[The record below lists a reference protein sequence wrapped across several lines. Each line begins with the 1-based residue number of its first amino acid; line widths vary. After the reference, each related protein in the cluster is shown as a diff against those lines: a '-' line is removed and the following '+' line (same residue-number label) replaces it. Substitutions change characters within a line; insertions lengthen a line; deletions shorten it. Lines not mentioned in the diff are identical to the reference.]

1 MKYYILL
8 IYLLAFSLATEGNT
22 AVKDSLSEALPS
34 ASSPLQKLE
43 IMTNLM
49 DLSRQE
55 EQVEYAK
62 QLYWLALEED
72 EDYYKEAALT
82 EILRFYVNT
91 DAKDSAKVYLAEAE
105 RELKGKARDFLVTYM
120 KTIMDVRVV
129 YYTKGEDRMKLIE
142 KYKLR
147 LETEKDMPVLDKI
160 SNYYL
165 LGMANSNRVD
175 PKNQDAIYKEV
186 CYYMNNLIELSDNI
200 PLRYS
205 YLFRLNTLNILS
217 LMEATP
223 ENRVKA
229 SLRYLNMQ
237 KEYADTKEM
246 KKRPYTSKRHLLNA
260 YSTLA
265 TAAETVGK
273 DMATYYFNYF
283 IDLNRK
289 YPEDAAFSAEYDRYF
304 TSLNYYKSI
313 RDFQKAADYNDSV
326 IYYFRH
332 GDFQFNLTENIV
344 LTLKDKID
352 CLDSLHRYKDAYEA
366 YKEYSVLL
374 DSARTRSM
382 ENKVEDLEIK
392 KYVDELVVEKKAL
405 EIDLQKSRSQLYLFL
420 ALLILSI
427 CFGIFIFF
435 RLGKIKSL
443 YKELQ
448 ESNRLVIIASEKAQ
462 ESERMKN
469 AFIKNMCHEVRT
481 PLNAINGFAELITS
495 DGISPEEKKEFSK
508 IIYTNCHNIT
518 SMMNDVLV
526 IAQLDS
532 SNEVLPLEPVHISLL
547 CHHEMNKLK
556 KLQQKPDIH
565 YQVEGDKSNDLIYSD
580 PNHFGII
587 ISHLL
592 NNANKFTNQGSITL
606 SYQPEEEGRIM
617 CICVTDTGCGIPAD
631 KSEWIFE
638 RFTKNDDFIP
648 VRASASTSAAS
659 SPNASTVPSNWIPVT
674 PGEPGS
680 FYGFRLIP
688 TNSQQ
693 VFFWQT
699 CPINH
704 HLISSVFLRCKPFPD
719 IRQFA

>member
-1 MKYYILL
+1 MKHYILL
-8 IYLLAFSLATEGNT
+8 IYFLAFSLSMEANT
-22 AVKDSLSEALPS
+22 AVKDSLSVALSS

-43 IMTNLM
+43 IITNLM
-49 DLSRQE
+49 DISRQE

-62 QLYWLALEED
+62 QLYRLALEED

-273 DMATYYFNYF
+273 DMATHYFNYF

-332 GDFQFNLTENIV
+332 GDFQFDLTENIV

-382 ENKVEDLEIK
+382 EKKVEDLEIK
-392 KYVDELVVEKKAL
+392 KHVDELVVEKKAL

-606 SYQPEEEGRIM
+606 SYRPEEEGRIM

-648 VRASASTSAAS
+648 
-659 SPNASTVPSNWIPVT
+659 
-674 PGEPGS
+674 GS
-680 FYGFRLIP
+680 GLGLYLCRLI
-688 TNSQQ
+688 TQRLNGSLKLD
-693 VFFWQT
+693 T
-699 CPINH
+699 CYTGGARFILRLPINPY
-704 HLISSVFLRCKPFPD
+704 K
-719 IRQFA
+719 

>member
-62 QLYWLALEED
+62 QLYKLALEED

-147 LETEKDMPVLDKI
+147 LETEKGMPVLDKI
-160 SNYYL
+160 ANYYL

-332 GDFQFNLTENIV
+332 GDFQFDLTENIV

-648 VRASASTSAAS
+648 
-659 SPNASTVPSNWIPVT
+659 
-674 PGEPGS
+674 GS
-680 FYGFRLIP
+680 GLGLYLCRLI
-688 TNSQQ
+688 TQRLNGSLKLD
-693 VFFWQT
+693 T
-699 CPINH
+699 CYTGGARFILRLPINPY
-704 HLISSVFLRCKPFPD
+704 K
-719 IRQFA
+719 

>member
-1 MKYYILL
+1 
-8 IYLLAFSLATEGNT
+8 
-22 AVKDSLSEALPS
+22 
-34 ASSPLQKLE
+34 
-43 IMTNLM
+43 
-49 DLSRQE
+49 
-55 EQVEYAK
+55 
-62 QLYWLALEED
+62 
-72 EDYYKEAALT
+72 
-82 EILRFYVNT
+82 
-91 DAKDSAKVYLAEAE
+91 
-105 RELKGKARDFLVTYM
+105 
-120 KTIMDVRVV
+120 
-129 YYTKGEDRMKLIE
+129 MKLIE

-332 GDFQFNLTENIV
+332 GNFQFDLTENIV

-392 KYVDELVVEKKAL
+392 KHVDELVVEKKAL

-606 SYQPEEEGRIM
+606 SYRPEEEGRIM

-648 VRASASTSAAS
+648 
-659 SPNASTVPSNWIPVT
+659 
-674 PGEPGS
+674 GS
-680 FYGFRLIP
+680 GLGLYLCRLI
-688 TNSQQ
+688 TQRLNGSLKLD
-693 VFFWQT
+693 T
-699 CPINH
+699 CYTGGARFILRLPINPY
-704 HLISSVFLRCKPFPD
+704 K
-719 IRQFA
+719 

>member
-223 ENRVKA
+223 ENRVKV

-392 KYVDELVVEKKAL
+392 KHVDELVVEKKAL

-648 VRASASTSAAS
+648 
-659 SPNASTVPSNWIPVT
+659 
-674 PGEPGS
+674 GS
-680 FYGFRLIP
+680 GLGLYLCRLI
-688 TNSQQ
+688 TQRLNGSLKLD
-693 VFFWQT
+693 T
-699 CPINH
+699 CYTGGARFILRLPINPY
-704 HLISSVFLRCKPFPD
+704 K
-719 IRQFA
+719 

>member
-332 GDFQFNLTENIV
+332 GDFQFDLTENIV

-392 KYVDELVVEKKAL
+392 KHVDELVVEKKAL

-427 CFGIFIFF
+427 SFGIFIFF
-435 RLGKIKSL
+435 RLGKVKSL

-606 SYQPEEEGRIM
+606 SYRPEEEGRIM

-648 VRASASTSAAS
+648 
-659 SPNASTVPSNWIPVT
+659 
-674 PGEPGS
+674 GS
-680 FYGFRLIP
+680 GLGLYLCRLI
-688 TNSQQ
+688 TQRLNGSLKLD
-693 VFFWQT
+693 T
-699 CPINH
+699 CYTGGARFILRLPINPY
-704 HLISSVFLRCKPFPD
+704 K
-719 IRQFA
+719 

>member
-392 KYVDELVVEKKAL
+392 KHVDELVVEKKAL

-469 AFIKNMCHEVRT
+469 AFIKNMCHEVPT

-606 SYQPEEEGRIM
+606 SYRPEEEGRIM

-648 VRASASTSAAS
+648 
-659 SPNASTVPSNWIPVT
+659 
-674 PGEPGS
+674 GS
-680 FYGFRLIP
+680 GLGLYLCRLI
-688 TNSQQ
+688 TQRLNGSLKLD
-693 VFFWQT
+693 T
-699 CPINH
+699 CYTGGARFILRLPINPY
-704 HLISSVFLRCKPFPD
+704 K
-719 IRQFA
+719 

>member
-237 KEYADTKEM
+237 KEYADKKEM

-332 GDFQFNLTENIV
+332 GNFQFDLTENIV

-392 KYVDELVVEKKAL
+392 KHVDELVVEKKAL

-427 CFGIFIFF
+427 SFGIFIFF

-606 SYQPEEEGRIM
+606 SYRPEEEGRIM

-648 VRASASTSAAS
+648 
-659 SPNASTVPSNWIPVT
+659 
-674 PGEPGS
+674 GS
-680 FYGFRLIP
+680 GLGLYLCRLI
-688 TNSQQ
+688 TQRLNGSLKLD
-693 VFFWQT
+693 T
-699 CPINH
+699 CYTGGARFILRLPINPY
-704 HLISSVFLRCKPFPD
+704 K
-719 IRQFA
+719 

>member
-260 YSTLA
+260 YSTLV

-332 GDFQFNLTENIV
+332 GDFLFDLTENIV

-392 KYVDELVVEKKAL
+392 KHVDELVVEKKAL

-648 VRASASTSAAS
+648 
-659 SPNASTVPSNWIPVT
+659 
-674 PGEPGS
+674 GS
-680 FYGFRLIP
+680 GLGLYLCRLI
-688 TNSQQ
+688 TQRLNGSLKLD
-693 VFFWQT
+693 T
-699 CPINH
+699 CYTGGARFILRLPINPY
-704 HLISSVFLRCKPFPD
+704 K
-719 IRQFA
+719 

>member
-332 GDFQFNLTENIV
+332 ADFQFDLTENIV

-462 ESERMKN
+462 ESEWMKN

-648 VRASASTSAAS
+648 
-659 SPNASTVPSNWIPVT
+659 
-674 PGEPGS
+674 GS
-680 FYGFRLIP
+680 GLGLYLCRLI
-688 TNSQQ
+688 TQRLNGSLKLD
-693 VFFWQT
+693 T
-699 CPINH
+699 CYTGGARFILRLPINPY
-704 HLISSVFLRCKPFPD
+704 K
-719 IRQFA
+719 

>member
-8 IYLLAFSLATEGNT
+8 IYFLAFSLATEGNT

-332 GDFQFNLTENIV
+332 GDFQFDLTENIV

-648 VRASASTSAAS
+648 
-659 SPNASTVPSNWIPVT
+659 
-674 PGEPGS
+674 GS
-680 FYGFRLIP
+680 GLGLYLCRLI
-688 TNSQQ
+688 TQRLNGSLKLD
-693 VFFWQT
+693 T
-699 CPINH
+699 CYTGGARFILRLPINPY
-704 HLISSVFLRCKPFPD
+704 K
-719 IRQFA
+719 

>member
-332 GDFQFNLTENIV
+332 GNFQFDLTENIV

-606 SYQPEEEGRIM
+606 SYQPEEEGKIM

-648 VRASASTSAAS
+648 
-659 SPNASTVPSNWIPVT
+659 
-674 PGEPGS
+674 GS
-680 FYGFRLIP
+680 GLGLYLCRLI
-688 TNSQQ
+688 TQRLNGSLKLD
-693 VFFWQT
+693 T
-699 CPINH
+699 CYTGGARFILRLPINPY
-704 HLISSVFLRCKPFPD
+704 K
-719 IRQFA
+719 

>member
-332 GDFQFNLTENIV
+332 GNFQFDLTENIV

-392 KYVDELVVEKKAL
+392 KHVDELVVEKKAL

-427 CFGIFIFF
+427 SFGIFIFF

-606 SYQPEEEGRIM
+606 SYRPEEAGRIM
-617 CICVTDTGCGIPAD
+617 CIYVTDTGCGIPAD

-648 VRASASTSAAS
+648 
-659 SPNASTVPSNWIPVT
+659 
-674 PGEPGS
+674 GS
-680 FYGFRLIP
+680 GLGLYLCRLI
-688 TNSQQ
+688 TQRLNGSLKLD
-693 VFFWQT
+693 T
-699 CPINH
+699 CYTGGARFILRLPINPY
-704 HLISSVFLRCKPFPD
+704 K
-719 IRQFA
+719 

>member
-273 DMATYYFNYF
+273 DMATYYFN
-283 IDLNRK
+283 DLNRK

-332 GDFQFNLTENIV
+332 GNFQFDLTENIV

-392 KYVDELVVEKKAL
+392 KHVDELVVEKKAL

-606 SYQPEEEGRIM
+606 SYQPEEEGKIM

-648 VRASASTSAAS
+648 
-659 SPNASTVPSNWIPVT
+659 
-674 PGEPGS
+674 GS
-680 FYGFRLIP
+680 GLGLYLCRLI
-688 TNSQQ
+688 TQRLNGSLKLD
-693 VFFWQT
+693 T
-699 CPINH
+699 CYTGGARFILRLPINPY
-704 HLISSVFLRCKPFPD
+704 K
-719 IRQFA
+719 

>member
-273 DMATYYFNYF
+273 DMATHYFNYF

-332 GDFQFNLTENIV
+332 GNFQFDLTENIV

-392 KYVDELVVEKKAL
+392 KHVDELVVEKKAL

-427 CFGIFIFF
+427 SFGIFIFF

-592 NNANKFTNQGSITL
+592 SNANKFTNQGSITL
-606 SYQPEEEGRIM
+606 SYRPEEEGRIM

-648 VRASASTSAAS
+648 
-659 SPNASTVPSNWIPVT
+659 
-674 PGEPGS
+674 GS
-680 FYGFRLIP
+680 GLGLYLCRLI
-688 TNSQQ
+688 TQRLNGSLKLD
-693 VFFWQT
+693 T
-699 CPINH
+699 CYTGGARFILRLPINPY
-704 HLISSVFLRCKPFPD
+704 K
-719 IRQFA
+719 

>member
-147 LETEKDMPVLDKI
+147 LETEKDMPVSDKI

-273 DMATYYFNYF
+273 DMATHYFNYF

-332 GDFQFNLTENIV
+332 GDFQFDLTENIV

-382 ENKVEDLEIK
+382 EKKVEDLEIK
-392 KYVDELVVEKKAL
+392 KHVDELVVEKKAL
-405 EIDLQKSRSQLYLFL
+405 EIDLQKSGASYIYSSRCS
-420 ALLILSI
+420 LSI

-435 RLGKIKSL
+435 RLRKIKSL
-443 YKELQ
+443 YRNCR
-448 ESNRLVIIASEKAQ
+448 NRTGWSLSPVKRHRKA
-462 ESERMKN
+462 
-469 AFIKNMCHEVRT
+469 
-481 PLNAINGFAELITS
+481 NG
-495 DGISPEEKKEFSK
+495 
-508 IIYTNCHNIT
+508 
-518 SMMNDVLV
+518 
-526 IAQLDS
+526 
-532 SNEVLPLEPVHISLL
+532 
-547 CHHEMNKLK
+547 
-556 KLQQKPDIH
+556 
-565 YQVEGDKSNDLIYSD
+565 
-580 PNHFGII
+580 
-587 ISHLL
+587 
-592 NNANKFTNQGSITL
+592 
-606 SYQPEEEGRIM
+606 
-617 CICVTDTGCGIPAD
+617 
-631 KSEWIFE
+631 
-638 RFTKNDDFIP
+638 
-648 VRASASTSAAS
+648 
-659 SPNASTVPSNWIPVT
+659 
-674 PGEPGS
+674 
-680 FYGFRLIP
+680 
-688 TNSQQ
+688 
-693 VFFWQT
+693 
-699 CPINH
+699 
-704 HLISSVFLRCKPFPD
+704 
-719 IRQFA
+719 

>member
-332 GDFQFNLTENIV
+332 GDFQFDLTENIV

-392 KYVDELVVEKKAL
+392 KHVDELVVEKKAL

-532 SNEVLPLEPVHISLL
+532 SNEVLPLKPVHISLL

-648 VRASASTSAAS
+648 
-659 SPNASTVPSNWIPVT
+659 
-674 PGEPGS
+674 GS
-680 FYGFRLIP
+680 GLGLYLCRLI
-688 TNSQQ
+688 TQRLNGSLKLD
-693 VFFWQT
+693 T
-699 CPINH
+699 CYTGGARFILRLPINPY
-704 HLISSVFLRCKPFPD
+704 K
-719 IRQFA
+719 

>member
-283 IDLNRK
+283 IELNRK

-332 GDFQFNLTENIV
+332 GDFQFDLTENIV

-392 KYVDELVVEKKAL
+392 KHVDELVVEKKAL

-648 VRASASTSAAS
+648 
-659 SPNASTVPSNWIPVT
+659 
-674 PGEPGS
+674 GS
-680 FYGFRLIP
+680 GLGLYLCRLI
-688 TNSQQ
+688 TQRLNGSLKLD
-693 VFFWQT
+693 T
-699 CPINH
+699 CYTGGARFILRLPINPY
-704 HLISSVFLRCKPFPD
+704 K
-719 IRQFA
+719 

>member
-405 EIDLQKSRSQLYLFL
+405 EIDLQKSQSQLYLFL

-648 VRASASTSAAS
+648 
-659 SPNASTVPSNWIPVT
+659 
-674 PGEPGS
+674 GS
-680 FYGFRLIP
+680 GLGLYLCRLI
-688 TNSQQ
+688 TQRLNGSLKLD
-693 VFFWQT
+693 T
-699 CPINH
+699 CYTGGARFILRLPINPY
-704 HLISSVFLRCKPFPD
+704 K
-719 IRQFA
+719 

>member
-273 DMATYYFNYF
+273 DMATHYFNYF

-332 GDFQFNLTENIV
+332 GDFQFDLTENIV

-592 NNANKFTNQGSITL
+592 SNANKFTNQGSITL

-648 VRASASTSAAS
+648 
-659 SPNASTVPSNWIPVT
+659 
-674 PGEPGS
+674 GS
-680 FYGFRLIP
+680 GLGLYLCRLI
-688 TNSQQ
+688 TQRLNGSLKLD
-693 VFFWQT
+693 T
-699 CPINH
+699 CYTGGARFILRLPINPY
-704 HLISSVFLRCKPFPD
+704 K
-719 IRQFA
+719 

>member
-332 GDFQFNLTENIV
+332 GDFQFDLTENIV

-606 SYQPEEEGRIM
+606 SYRPEEEGRIM

-638 RFTKNDDFIP
+638 RFTKNDDFL
-648 VRASASTSAAS
+648 
-659 SPNASTVPSNWIPVT
+659 
-674 PGEPGS
+674 PGS
-680 FYGFRLIP
+680 GLGLYLCRLI
-688 TNSQQ
+688 TQRLNGSLKLDTSYTGGAR
-693 VFFWQT
+693 FILRL
-699 CPINH
+699 PINPY
-704 HLISSVFLRCKPFPD
+704 K
-719 IRQFA
+719 

>member
-175 PKNQDAIYKEV
+175 PKNQNAIYKEV

-273 DMATYYFNYF
+273 DMATHYFNYF

-332 GDFQFNLTENIV
+332 GDFQFDLTENIV

-606 SYQPEEEGRIM
+606 SYRPEEEGRIM

-648 VRASASTSAAS
+648 
-659 SPNASTVPSNWIPVT
+659 
-674 PGEPGS
+674 GS
-680 FYGFRLIP
+680 GLGLYLCRLI
-688 TNSQQ
+688 TQRLNGSLKLD
-693 VFFWQT
+693 T
-699 CPINH
+699 CYTGGARFILRLPINPY
-704 HLISSVFLRCKPFPD
+704 K
-719 IRQFA
+719 

>member
-332 GDFQFNLTENIV
+332 GDFQFDLTENIV
-344 LTLKDKID
+344 LTLKNKID

-392 KYVDELVVEKKAL
+392 KHVDELVVEKKAL

-435 RLGKIKSL
+435 RLGKVKSL

-606 SYQPEEEGRIM
+606 SYRPEEEGRIM

-648 VRASASTSAAS
+648 
-659 SPNASTVPSNWIPVT
+659 
-674 PGEPGS
+674 GS
-680 FYGFRLIP
+680 GLGLYLCRLI
-688 TNSQQ
+688 TQRLNGSLKLD
-693 VFFWQT
+693 T
-699 CPINH
+699 CYTGGARFILRLPINPY
-704 HLISSVFLRCKPFPD
+704 K
-719 IRQFA
+719 

>member
-1 MKYYILL
+1 MKHYILL
-8 IYLLAFSLATEGNT
+8 IYFLAFSLSTEANT
-22 AVKDSLSEALPS
+22 AVKDSLSGALSS

-49 DLSRQE
+49 DISRQE

-62 QLYWLALEED
+62 QLYKLALEED

-147 LETEKDMPVLDKI
+147 LETEKGMPVLDKI
-160 SNYYL
+160 ANYYL

-175 PKNQDAIYKEV
+175 PKNQNAIYKEI
-186 CYYMNNLIELSDNI
+186 CYYMNNLIKLSDNI

-223 ENRVKA
+223 EDRVKA
-229 SLRYLNMQ
+229 SLLYLNMQ

-265 TAAETVGK
+265 TATETVGK

-289 YPEDAAFSAEYDRYF
+289 YPEDAAFSAEYDRFF

-332 GDFQFNLTENIV
+332 GDFQFDLTENIV

-366 YKEYSVLL
+366 YKEYTVLL

-392 KYVDELVVEKKAL
+392 KHVDELVVEKKAL
-405 EIDLQKSRSQLYLFL
+405 EVDLQKSQSRLYLFL
-420 ALLILSI
+420 TLLILSI

-448 ESNRLVIIASEKAQ
+448 ESNRLVVIASEKAQ

-648 VRASASTSAAS
+648 
-659 SPNASTVPSNWIPVT
+659 
-674 PGEPGS
+674 GS
-680 FYGFRLIP
+680 GLGLYLCRLI
-688 TNSQQ
+688 TQRLNGSLKLD
-693 VFFWQT
+693 T
-699 CPINH
+699 CYTGGARFILRLPINPY
-704 HLISSVFLRCKPFPD
+704 K
-719 IRQFA
+719 

>member
-273 DMATYYFNYF
+273 DMATHYFNYF

-332 GDFQFNLTENIV
+332 GNFQFDLTENIV

-382 ENKVEDLEIK
+382 EKKVEDLEIK
-392 KYVDELVVEKKAL
+392 KHVDELVVEKKAL

-592 NNANKFTNQGSITL
+592 SNANKFTNQGSITL
-606 SYQPEEEGRIM
+606 SYRPEEEGRIM

-648 VRASASTSAAS
+648 
-659 SPNASTVPSNWIPVT
+659 
-674 PGEPGS
+674 GS
-680 FYGFRLIP
+680 GLGLYLCRLI
-688 TNSQQ
+688 TQRLNGSLKLD
-693 VFFWQT
+693 T
-699 CPINH
+699 CYTGGARFILRLPINPY
-704 HLISSVFLRCKPFPD
+704 K
-719 IRQFA
+719 

>member
-332 GDFQFNLTENIV
+332 GNFQFDLTENIV

-392 KYVDELVVEKKAL
+392 KHVDELVVEKKAL

-648 VRASASTSAAS
+648 
-659 SPNASTVPSNWIPVT
+659 
-674 PGEPGS
+674 GS
-680 FYGFRLIP
+680 GLGLYLCRLI
-688 TNSQQ
+688 TQRLNGSLKLD
-693 VFFWQT
+693 T
-699 CPINH
+699 CYTGGARFILRLPINPY
-704 HLISSVFLRCKPFPD
+704 K
-719 IRQFA
+719 

>member
-223 ENRVKA
+223 ENRVKV

-332 GDFQFNLTENIV
+332 GDFQFDLTENIV

-648 VRASASTSAAS
+648 
-659 SPNASTVPSNWIPVT
+659 
-674 PGEPGS
+674 GS
-680 FYGFRLIP
+680 GLGLYLCRLI
-688 TNSQQ
+688 TQRLNGSLKLD
-693 VFFWQT
+693 T
-699 CPINH
+699 CYTGGARFILRLPINPY
-704 HLISSVFLRCKPFPD
+704 K
-719 IRQFA
+719 

>member
-332 GDFQFNLTENIV
+332 GDFQFDLTENIV

-617 CICVTDTGCGIPAD
+617 YICVTDTGCGIPAD

-648 VRASASTSAAS
+648 
-659 SPNASTVPSNWIPVT
+659 
-674 PGEPGS
+674 GS
-680 FYGFRLIP
+680 GLGLYLCRLI
-688 TNSQQ
+688 TQRLNGSLKLD
-693 VFFWQT
+693 T
-699 CPINH
+699 CYTGGARFILRLPINPY
-704 HLISSVFLRCKPFPD
+704 K
-719 IRQFA
+719 

>member
-8 IYLLAFSLATEGNT
+8 IYLLAFSLATEGNK

-332 GDFQFNLTENIV
+332 GNFQFDLTENIV

-392 KYVDELVVEKKAL
+392 KHVDELVVEKKAL

-427 CFGIFIFF
+427 SFGIFIFF

-606 SYQPEEEGRIM
+606 SYRPEEEGRIM

-648 VRASASTSAAS
+648 
-659 SPNASTVPSNWIPVT
+659 
-674 PGEPGS
+674 GS
-680 FYGFRLIP
+680 GLGLYLCRLI
-688 TNSQQ
+688 TQRLNGSLKLD
-693 VFFWQT
+693 T
-699 CPINH
+699 CYTGGARFILRLPINPY
-704 HLISSVFLRCKPFPD
+704 K
-719 IRQFA
+719 

>member
-1 MKYYILL
+1 
-8 IYLLAFSLATEGNT
+8 
-22 AVKDSLSEALPS
+22 
-34 ASSPLQKLE
+34 
-43 IMTNLM
+43 
-49 DLSRQE
+49 
-55 EQVEYAK
+55 
-62 QLYWLALEED
+62 
-72 EDYYKEAALT
+72 
-82 EILRFYVNT
+82 
-91 DAKDSAKVYLAEAE
+91 
-105 RELKGKARDFLVTYM
+105 
-120 KTIMDVRVV
+120 MDVRVV

-332 GDFQFNLTENIV
+332 GNFQFDLTENIV

-392 KYVDELVVEKKAL
+392 KHVDELVVEKKAL

-427 CFGIFIFF
+427 SFGIFIFF

-606 SYQPEEEGRIM
+606 SYRPEEEGRIM

-648 VRASASTSAAS
+648 
-659 SPNASTVPSNWIPVT
+659 
-674 PGEPGS
+674 GS
-680 FYGFRLIP
+680 GLGLGLYLCRLI
-688 TNSQQ
+688 TQRLNGSLKLD
-693 VFFWQT
+693 T
-699 CPINH
+699 CYTGGARFILRLPINPY
-704 HLISSVFLRCKPFPD
+704 K
-719 IRQFA
+719 

>member
-332 GDFQFNLTENIV
+332 GNFQFDLTENIV
-344 LTLKDKID
+344 LTLKDKLD

-392 KYVDELVVEKKAL
+392 KHVDELVVEKKAL

-427 CFGIFIFF
+427 SFGIFIFF

-606 SYQPEEEGRIM
+606 SYRPEEEGRIM

-648 VRASASTSAAS
+648 
-659 SPNASTVPSNWIPVT
+659 
-674 PGEPGS
+674 GS
-680 FYGFRLIP
+680 GLGLYLCRLI
-688 TNSQQ
+688 TQRLNGSLKLD
-693 VFFWQT
+693 T
-699 CPINH
+699 CYTGGARFILRLPINPY
-704 HLISSVFLRCKPFPD
+704 K
-719 IRQFA
+719 

>member
-273 DMATYYFNYF
+273 DMATHYFNYF

-332 GDFQFNLTENIV
+332 GDFQFDLTENIV

-392 KYVDELVVEKKAL
+392 KHVDELVVEKKAL

-606 SYQPEEEGRIM
+606 SYRPEEEGRIM

-648 VRASASTSAAS
+648 
-659 SPNASTVPSNWIPVT
+659 
-674 PGEPGS
+674 GS
-680 FYGFRLIP
+680 GLGLYLCRLI
-688 TNSQQ
+688 TQRLNGSLKLD
-693 VFFWQT
+693 T
-699 CPINH
+699 CYTGGARFILRLPINPY
-704 HLISSVFLRCKPFPD
+704 K
-719 IRQFA
+719 

>member
-265 TAAETVGK
+265 TAAETVEK

-332 GDFQFNLTENIV
+332 GDFQFDLTENIV

-648 VRASASTSAAS
+648 
-659 SPNASTVPSNWIPVT
+659 
-674 PGEPGS
+674 GS
-680 FYGFRLIP
+680 GLGLYLCRLI
-688 TNSQQ
+688 TQRLNGSLKLD
-693 VFFWQT
+693 T
-699 CPINH
+699 CYTGGARFILRLPINPY
-704 HLISSVFLRCKPFPD
+704 K
-719 IRQFA
+719 

>member
-313 RDFQKAADYNDSV
+313 RDFQKAADYKDSV

-332 GDFQFNLTENIV
+332 GDFQFDLTENIV

-606 SYQPEEEGRIM
+606 SYRPEEEGRIM

-648 VRASASTSAAS
+648 
-659 SPNASTVPSNWIPVT
+659 
-674 PGEPGS
+674 GS
-680 FYGFRLIP
+680 GLGLYLCRLI
-688 TNSQQ
+688 TQRLNGSLKLD
-693 VFFWQT
+693 T
-699 CPINH
+699 CYTGGARFILRLPINPY
-704 HLISSVFLRCKPFPD
+704 K
-719 IRQFA
+719 

>member
-606 SYQPEEEGRIM
+606 SYRPEEEGRIM

-648 VRASASTSAAS
+648 
-659 SPNASTVPSNWIPVT
+659 
-674 PGEPGS
+674 GS
-680 FYGFRLIP
+680 GLGLYLCRLI
-688 TNSQQ
+688 TQRLNGSLKLDTSYTGGAR
-693 VFFWQT
+693 FILRL
-699 CPINH
+699 PINPY
-704 HLISSVFLRCKPFPD
+704 K
-719 IRQFA
+719 

>member
-283 IDLNRK
+283 IELNRK

-332 GDFQFNLTENIV
+332 GDFQFDLTENIV

-392 KYVDELVVEKKAL
+392 KHVDELVVEKKAL

-592 NNANKFTNQGSITL
+592 SNANKFTNQGSITL
-606 SYQPEEEGRIM
+606 SYRPEEEGRIM

-648 VRASASTSAAS
+648 
-659 SPNASTVPSNWIPVT
+659 
-674 PGEPGS
+674 GS
-680 FYGFRLIP
+680 GLGLYLCRLI
-688 TNSQQ
+688 TQRLNGSLKLD
-693 VFFWQT
+693 T
-699 CPINH
+699 CYTGGARFILRLPINPY
-704 HLISSVFLRCKPFPD
+704 K
-719 IRQFA
+719 

>member
-332 GDFQFNLTENIV
+332 GDFQFDLTENIV

-606 SYQPEEEGRIM
+606 SYQPEEEGKIM

-648 VRASASTSAAS
+648 GSGLGLYLCRLITQRLNGSLKLDTCYTGGA
-659 SPNASTVPSNWIPVT
+659 
-674 PGEPGS
+674 GS